1 MALSAGK
8 KWLWLPRN
16 RWVSLPDVPSLRR
29 HRECNHDTFVSPR
42 RSLRSVRGG
51 PVRQPAGA
59 GREVTRLLH
68 VKATP
73 TGPRSRSAAV
83 AEAFVDAFLECHPQA
98 AVDVLDLSATTLP
111 PVGAVAV
118 AAKKNAI
125 SGATGSADEAMS
137 WQQTRELVRRFTD
150 ADHYLFSVPMWNFGI
165 PYLLKHFIDIVTQP
179 GLTFRLDPR
188 HGYQGLL
195 TGRRACVVY
204 TSGVYT
210 PGCPPEFGV
219 DFQSTYL
226 NYWLRTIGVDPVIE
240 VALRPTDFTRSL
252 AADLDR
258 AREDAR
264 KAAHTI

>member
-1 MALSAGK
+1 M
-8 KWLWLPRN
+8 
-16 RWVSLPDVPSLRR
+16 
-29 HRECNHDTFVSPR
+29 
-42 RSLRSVRGG
+42 
-51 PVRQPAGA
+51 
-59 GREVTRLLH
+59 TRLLH
-68 VKATP
+68 VSASP
-73 TGPRSRSAAV
+73 PGPGSRSAAV
-83 AEAFVDAFLECHPQA
+83 AEAFVDAFRERYPGATL
-98 AVDVLDLSATTLP
+98 DVLDLSSTTLP
-111 PVGAVAV
+111 PAGVSAVTTE
-118 AAKKNAI
+118 KNAAG
-125 SGATGSADEAMS
+125 SGGQAALR
-137 WQQTRELVRRFTD
+137 QQTRDLERRFTD

-165 PYLLKHFIDIVTQP
+165 PYLLKHFIDVVTRP

-219 DFQSTYL
+219 DFQSSYL
-226 NYWLRTIGVDPVIE
+226 NYWLRVIGVDPVIE
-240 VALRPTDFTRSL
+240 IALRPTDFTRSL

>member
-1 MALSAGK
+1 M
-8 KWLWLPRN
+8 
-16 RWVSLPDVPSLRR
+16 
-29 HRECNHDTFVSPR
+29 
-42 RSLRSVRGG
+42 
-51 PVRQPAGA
+51 
-59 GREVTRLLH
+59 TRLLH
-68 VKATP
+68 VSASP
-73 TGPRSRSAAV
+73 TGPASRSTAV
-83 AEAFVDAFLECHPQA
+83 AQAFVDAFRERYPRAEL
-98 AVDVLDLSATTLP
+98 DVLDLSSITLP

-125 SGATGSADEAMS
+125 SGAAGSGDEAAL
-137 WQQTRELVRRFTD
+137 WQQTRDLVRRFTD

-165 PYLLKHFIDIVTQP
+165 PYLLKHFIDVVTQP

-219 DFQSTYL
+219 DFQSSYL
-226 NYWLRTIGVDPVIE
+226 NYWLQVIGVDPVTEI
-240 VALRPTDFTRSL
+240 ALRPTDFSRSL
-252 AADLDR
+252 AADLEQ